1 MKIFG
6 FQVTKEEEPMTTSD
20 NLIIEPKPAEVQP
33 EPAPIEVPA
42 VSAPEPEEAKPVSK
56 KKGKAADHRD
66 EAIEFLLGKVKENVP
81 FREVY
86 DVVAAEVVTILSK
99 E

>member
-1 MKIFG
+1 
-6 FQVTKEEEPMTTSD
+6 MTTSD
-20 NLIIEPKPAEVQP
+20 NLIIEPVKPAEVQP

-42 VSAPEPEEAKPVSK
+42 VSPEPEEAKPVSK

-81 FREVY
+81 FKEVY